1 MGFWTWF
8 DHQIGGFF
16 NSCVTWWPW
25 YKGGCN

>member
-16 NSCVTWWPW
+16 SNCVTWWPW
-25 YKGGCN
+25 YEGGCN